1 MTSRRVNLLPLDSRA
16 EPKWTENAPLLTR
29 AGSLLANEYII
40 PSVTLVA
47 DGIAGTDLC
56 LQTHCTRKTGL

>member
-1 MTSRRVNLLPLDSRA
+1 MMSSRVNLLPLDSRA

-56 LQTHCTRKTGL
+56 L